1 MNFYIYQQKVNKFE
15 ENSGKEKSE
24 GDKQPK
30 SMGQYQTIYVHIE
43 INISEV
49 E

>member
-1 MNFYIYQQKVNKFE
+1 MNFYICQQKVNKFE

-24 GDKQPK
+24 GDKKPK
-30 SMGQYQTIYVHIE
+30 SMRQYQTVYVHIG